1 MTKFYT
7 TVLVMLAALQAHAQ
21 LATATFEDIQVDG
34 EESFWADKSQENKSN
49 QWTSGGYTFGSYN
62 DTSWGTSYI
71 YETVV
76 SNNKQTD
83 GTDYNKPYQST
94 ASGAKNGNNYAV
106 YYWSDYYKDNYTDV
120 VLNEAATVS
129 GFWVCNT
136 TYTAYAV
143 KYGYNP
149 SKIFGQGDYFKLTMT
164 GYDANGEVT
173 GTVDQML
180 VDCTVADNWTYVN
193 DWRWVD
199 LTSLGNVKSI
209 KFSMSSSDTGNF
221 GINTPLYFCMDDF
234 GGIAPEKNTEYA
246 KFVPNEATGINSVE
260 ADMFAPAVKK
270 YENGKLVIYKNGRK
284 FSASGVEL
292 K

>member
-34 EESFWADKSQENKSN
+34 EESFWGNTTKEGENS
-49 QWTSGGYTFGSYN
+49 WTSGGYTFGTYYSNAYGYDYYSN
-62 DTSWGTSYI
+62 F
-71 YETVV
+71 VV
-76 SNNKQTD
+76 SNNKNTD
-83 GTDYNKPYQST
+83 GTGYTKPYQST

-106 YYWSDYYKDNYTDV
+106 FYLETISSASNEVSLSD
-120 VLNEAATVS
+120 EATVS
-129 GFWVCNT
+129 GFWVCNN
-136 TYTAYAV
+136 TYAMHSVTNGDSFA
-143 KYGYNP
+143 
-149 SKIFGQGDYFKLTMT
+149 KIFGQGDYFKLTMT

-180 VDCTVADNWTYVN
+180 VDCTVADNWVCVK

-246 KFVPNEATGINSVE
+246 KFVPNDATGINSVE

>member
-21 LATATFEDIQVDG
+21 LATATFEDIKIDA
-34 EESFWADKSQENKSN
+34 EESFWGNTTKEGENS
-49 QWTSGGYTFGSYN
+49 WTSGGYTFGTYYSNAYYSN
-62 DTSWGTSYI
+62 F
-71 YETVV
+71 VV
-76 SNNKQTD
+76 SNNKNTD
-83 GTDYNKPYQST
+83 GTDYTKPYQST

-106 YYWSDYYKDNYTDV
+106 FYLETYYTEASNEV
-120 VLNEAATVS
+120 SLPEAATVS
-129 GFWVCNT
+129 GFWVCNN
-136 TYTAYAV
+136 TYAMHSVTSSDT
-143 KYGYNP
+143 YG
-149 SKIFGQGDYFKLTMT
+149 KVFGQGDYFKLTMT

-180 VDCTVADNWTYVN
+180 VDCTVADNWVCVK

-209 KFSMSSSDTGNF
+209 KFSMSSTDNSF
-221 GINTPLYFCMDDF
+221 GMMNTPAYFCMDDF

>member
-34 EESFWADKSQENKSN
+34 EESFWGNTTKEGENS
-49 QWTSGGYTFGSYN
+49 WTSGGYTFGTYYSNAYGYDYYSN
-62 DTSWGTSYI
+62 F
-71 YETVV
+71 VV
-76 SNNKQTD
+76 SNNKNTD
-83 GTDYNKPYQST
+83 GTGYTKPYQST

-106 YYWSDYYKDNYTDV
+106 FYLETISSAS
-120 VLNEAATVS
+120 NEVSLPEEATVS
-129 GFWVCNT
+129 GFWVCNN
-136 TYTAYAV
+136 TYAMHSVTNGDSFAKV
-143 KYGYNP
+143 
-149 SKIFGQGDYFKLTMT
+149 FGQGDYFKLTMT

>member
-21 LATATFEDIQVDG
+21 VATATFEDIKIDA
-34 EESFWADKSQENKSN
+34 EESFWGNTTKEGENS
-49 QWTSGGYTFGSYN
+49 WTSGGYTFGTYYSNAYGYDYYSN
-62 DTSWGTSYI
+62 F
-71 YETVV
+71 VV
-76 SNNKQTD
+76 SNNKNTD
-83 GTDYNKPYQST
+83 GTGYTKPYQST

-106 YYWSDYYKDNYTDV
+106 FYLETISSAS
-120 VLNEAATVS
+120 NEVSLPEEATVS
-129 GFWVCNT
+129 GFWVCNN
-136 TYTAYAV
+136 TYAMHSVTNGDSFAKV
-143 KYGYNP
+143 
-149 SKIFGQGDYFKLTMT
+149 FGQGDYFKLTMT

>member
-21 LATATFEDIQVDG
+21 LATATFEDIKIDA
-34 EESFWADKSQENKSN
+34 EESFWGNTTKEGENS
-49 QWTSGGYTFGSYN
+49 WTSGGYTFGTYYSNAYGYDYYSN
-62 DTSWGTSYI
+62 F
-71 YETVV
+71 VV
-76 SNNKQTD
+76 SNNKNTD
-83 GTDYNKPYQST
+83 GTGYTKPYQST

-106 YYWSDYYKDNYTDV
+106 FYLETISSAS
-120 VLNEAATVS
+120 NEVSLPEEATVS
-129 GFWVCNT
+129 GFWVCNN
-136 TYTAYAV
+136 TYAMHSVTNGDSFAKV
-143 KYGYNP
+143 
-149 SKIFGQGDYFKLTMT
+149 FGQGDYFKLTMT

-180 VDCTVADNWTYVN
+180 VDCTVADNWVCVK

-284 FSASGVEL
+284 FSPSGVEL

>member
-34 EESFWADKSQENKSN
+34 EESFWGNTTKEGENT
-49 QWTSGGYTFGSYN
+49 WTSGGYTFGTYYSNAYGYDYYSN
-62 DTSWGTSYI
+62 F
-71 YETVV
+71 VV
-76 SNNKQTD
+76 SNNKNTD
-83 GTDYNKPYQST
+83 GTGYTKPYQST

-106 YYWSDYYKDNYTDV
+106 FYLETISSAS
-120 VLNEAATVS
+120 NEVSLSEEATVS
-129 GFWVCNT
+129 GFWVCNN
-136 TYTAYAV
+136 TYAMHSVTNGDSFAKV
-143 KYGYNP
+143 
-149 SKIFGQGDYFKLTMT
+149 FGQGDYFKLTMT

-180 VDCTVADNWTYVN
+180 VDCTVADNWVCVK

-209 KFSMSSSDTGNF
+209 KFSMSSTDNSYGMM
-221 GINTPLYFCMDDF
+221 NTPAYFCMDDF

>member
-1 MTKFYT
+1 MSKFFT
-7 TVLVMLAALQAHAQ
+7 SVLAVLIAMQAHAQ
-21 LATATFEDIQVDG
+21 VATATFEDITVNG
-34 EESFWADKSQENKSN
+34 EESFWGDKTKDGQNT
-49 QWTSGGYTFGSYN
+49 WTSGGYTFGTYYSNAYYSN
-62 DTSWGTSYI
+62 F
-71 YETVV
+71 VV
-76 SNNKQTD
+76 SNNKNTD
-83 GTDYNKPYQST
+83 GTDYTKPYQST

-106 YYWSDYYKDNYTDV
+106 FYLETYYTEAS
-120 VLNEAATVS
+120 NEVSLPEEATVS
-129 GFWVCNT
+129 GFWVCNN
-136 TYTAYAV
+136 TYAMHSVTNGDSFAKV
-143 KYGYNP
+143 
-149 SKIFGQGDYFKLTMT
+149 FGQGDYFKLTMT

-180 VDCTVADNWTYVN
+180 VDCTVADNWVCVK

>member
-21 LATATFEDIQVDG
+21 LATATFEDIKIDA
-34 EESFWADKSQENKSN
+34 EESFWGNTTKEGENS
-49 QWTSGGYTFGSYN
+49 WTSGGYTFGTYYSNAYGYDYYSN
-62 DTSWGTSYI
+62 F
-71 YETVV
+71 VV
-76 SNNKQTD
+76 SNNKNTD
-83 GTDYNKPYQST
+83 GTGYTKPYQST

-106 YYWSDYYKDNYTDV
+106 FYLETISSAS
-120 VLNEAATVS
+120 NEVSLPEEATVS
-129 GFWVCNT
+129 GFWVCNN
-136 TYTAYAV
+136 TYAMHSVTNGDSFA
-143 KYGYNP
+143 
-149 SKIFGQGDYFKLTMT
+149 KIFGQGDYFKLTMT

-180 VDCTVADNWTYVN
+180 VDCTVADNWVCVK

-246 KFVPNEATGINSVE
+246 KFVPNEATGINSIE
-260 ADMFAPAVKK
+260 ADKFAPAVKK

>member
-34 EESFWADKSQENKSN
+34 EESFWGNTTKEGENS
-49 QWTSGGYTFGSYN
+49 WTSGGYTFGTYYSNAYGYDYYSN
-62 DTSWGTSYI
+62 F
-71 YETVV
+71 VV
-76 SNNKQTD
+76 SNNKNTD
-83 GTDYNKPYQST
+83 GTGYTKPYQST

-106 YYWSDYYKDNYTDV
+106 FYLETISSAS
-120 VLNEAATVS
+120 NEVSLPEEATVS
-129 GFWVCNT
+129 GFWVCNN
-136 TYTAYAV
+136 TYAMHSVTNGDSFAKV
-143 KYGYNP
+143 
-149 SKIFGQGDYFKLTMT
+149 FGQGDYFKLTMT

-180 VDCTVADNWTYVN
+180 VDCTVADNWVCVK

>member
-1 MTKFYT
+1 MSKIFTSVLA
-7 TVLVMLAALQAHAQ
+7 VLVAMQAHAQ
-21 LATATFEDIQVDG
+21 VATATFEDITVNG
-34 EESFWADKSQENKSN
+34 EESFWGDKTKDGQNT
-49 QWTSGGYTFGSYN
+49 WTSGGYTFGTYYSNAYYSN
-62 DTSWGTSYI
+62 F
-71 YETVV
+71 VV
-76 SNNKQTD
+76 SNNKNTD
-83 GTDYNKPYQST
+83 GTDYTKPYQST

-106 YYWSDYYKDNYTDV
+106 FYLETYYTEAS
-120 VLNEAATVS
+120 NEVSLPEEATVS
-129 GFWVCNT
+129 GFWVCNN
-136 TYTAYAV
+136 TYAMYTVTNGNAP
-143 KYGYNP
+143 GR
-149 SKIFGQGDYFKLTMT
+149 IFGQGDYFKLTMT

-180 VDCTVADNWTYVN
+180 VDCTEAGNWVCVK

-199 LTSLGNVKSI
+199 LTSLGKVKSI
-209 KFSMSSSDTGNF
+209 KFSMSCTDNTSMWM
-221 GINTPLYFCMDDF
+221 NTPAYFCMDDF

>member
-21 LATATFEDIQVDG
+21 VATATFEDIKIDA
-34 EESFWADKSQENKSN
+34 EESFWGNTTKEGENS
-49 QWTSGGYTFGSYN
+49 WTSGGYTFGTYYSNAYGYDYYSN
-62 DTSWGTSYI
+62 F
-71 YETVV
+71 VV
-76 SNNKQTD
+76 SNNKNTD
-83 GTDYNKPYQST
+83 GTGYTKPYQST

-106 YYWSDYYKDNYTDV
+106 FYLETISSAS
-120 VLNEAATVS
+120 NEVSLPEEATVS
-129 GFWVCNT
+129 GFWVCNN
-136 TYTAYAV
+136 TYAMHSVTNGDSFA
-143 KYGYNP
+143 
-149 SKIFGQGDYFKLTMT
+149 KIFGQGDYFKLTMT

-180 VDCTVADNWTYVN
+180 VDCTVADNWVCVK

-246 KFVPNEATGINSVE
+246 KFVPNEATGINSIE
-260 ADMFAPAVKK
+260 ADKFAPAVKK

>member
-1 MTKFYT
+1 MSKFFT
-7 TVLVMLAALQAHAQ
+7 SVLAVFVAMQAHAQ
-21 LATATFEDIQVDG
+21 VATATFEDIKIDA
-34 EESFWADKSQENKSN
+34 EESFWGNTTKEGENS
-49 QWTSGGYTFGSYN
+49 WTSGGYTFGTYYSNAYGYDYYSN
-62 DTSWGTSYI
+62 F
-71 YETVV
+71 VV
-76 SNNKQTD
+76 SNNKNTD
-83 GTDYNKPYQST
+83 GTGYTKPYQST

-106 YYWSDYYKDNYTDV
+106 FYLETYYTEASNEV
-120 VLNEAATVS
+120 SLPEAATVS
-129 GFWVCNT
+129 GFWVCNN
-136 TYTAYAV
+136 TYAMHSVTNGDSFAKV
-143 KYGYNP
+143 
-149 SKIFGQGDYFKLTMT
+149 FGQGDYFKLTMT

-180 VDCTVADNWTYVN
+180 VDCTVADNWVCVK

-209 KFSMSSSDTGNF
+209 KFSMSSTDNSYGMM
-221 GINTPLYFCMDDF
+221 NTPAYFCVDDF

-246 KFVPNEATGINSVE
+246 KFVPNDATGINSVE

-284 FSASGVEL
+284 FCASGVEL

>member
-21 LATATFEDIQVDG
+21 LATATFEDIKIDA
-34 EESFWADKSQENKSN
+34 EESFWGNTTKEGENS
-49 QWTSGGYTFGSYN
+49 WTSGGYTFGTYYSNAYGYDYYSN
-62 DTSWGTSYI
+62 FI
-71 YETVV
+71 V
-76 SNNKQTD
+76 SNNKNTD
-83 GTDYNKPYQST
+83 GTGYTKPYQST

-106 YYWSDYYKDNYTDV
+106 FYLETISSAS
-120 VLNEAATVS
+120 NEVSLPEEATVS
-129 GFWVCNT
+129 GFWVCNN
-136 TYTAYAV
+136 TYAMHSVTNGDSFAKV
-143 KYGYNP
+143 
-149 SKIFGQGDYFKLTMT
+149 FGQGDYFKLTMT

-180 VDCTVADNWTYVN
+180 VDCTVADNWVCVK

-246 KFVPNEATGINSVE
+246 KFVPNDATGINSIE
-260 ADMFAPAVKK
+260 ADKFAPTVKK

>member
-34 EESFWADKSQENKSN
+34 EESFWAKTTNTGDNF
-49 QWTSGGYTFGSYN
+49 WTSGGYSFNSYYYPMDGFN
-62 DTSWGTSYI
+62 Y
-71 YETVV
+71 YACFVV
-76 SNNKQTD
+76 TNCKNTD
-83 GTDYNKPYQST
+83 GIDYTKAYQST

-106 YYWSDYYKDNYTDV
+106 FYLDEYYGAKNEV
-120 VLNEAATVS
+120 NLPEAATVS
-129 GFWVCNT
+129 GFWVCNN
-136 TYTAYAV
+136 TYAMHSVTSSDT
-143 KYGYNP
+143 YG
-149 SKIFGQGDYFKLTMT
+149 KVFGQGDYFKLTMT

>member
-21 LATATFEDIQVDG
+21 VATATFEDIKIDA
-34 EESFWADKSQENKSN
+34 EESFWGNTTKEGENS
-49 QWTSGGYTFGSYN
+49 WTSGGYTFGTYYSNAYGYDYYSN
-62 DTSWGTSYI
+62 F
-71 YETVV
+71 VV
-76 SNNKQTD
+76 SNNKNTD
-83 GTDYNKPYQST
+83 GTGYTKPYQST

-106 YYWSDYYKDNYTDV
+106 FYLETISSAS
-120 VLNEAATVS
+120 NEVSLPEEATVS
-129 GFWVCNT
+129 GFWVCNN
-136 TYTAYAV
+136 TYAMHSVTNGDSFAKV
-143 KYGYNP
+143 
-149 SKIFGQGDYFKLTMT
+149 FGQGDYFKLTMT

-180 VDCTVADNWTYVN
+180 VDCTVADNWVCVK

-246 KFVPNEATGINSVE
+246 KFVPNEATGINSIE
-260 ADMFAPAVKK
+260 ADKFAPAVKK

>member
-21 LATATFEDIQVDG
+21 LATATFEDIKIDA
-34 EESFWADKSQENKSN
+34 EESFWGNTTKEGENS
-49 QWTSGGYTFGSYN
+49 WTSGGYTFGTYYSNAYGYDYYSN
-62 DTSWGTSYI
+62 F
-71 YETVV
+71 VV
-76 SNNKQTD
+76 SNNKNTD
-83 GTDYNKPYQST
+83 GTGYTKPYQST

-106 YYWSDYYKDNYTDV
+106 FYLETISSAS
-120 VLNEAATVS
+120 NEVSLPEEATVS
-129 GFWVCNT
+129 GFWVCNN
-136 TYTAYAV
+136 TYAMHSVTNGDSFAKV
-143 KYGYNP
+143 
-149 SKIFGQGDYFKLTMT
+149 FGQGDYFKLTMT

-180 VDCTVADNWTYVN
+180 VDCTVADNWVCVK

-209 KFSMSSSDTGNF
+209 KFSTGNF

-246 KFVPNEATGINSVE
+246 KFVPNEATGINSIE
-260 ADMFAPAVKK
+260 ADKFAPAVKK

>member
-1 MTKFYT
+1 MSKFFT
-7 TVLVMLAALQAHAQ
+7 SVLAVFVAMQAHAQ
-21 LATATFEDIQVDG
+21 VATATFEDIKIDA
-34 EESFWADKSQENKSN
+34 EESFWGNTTKEGENS
-49 QWTSGGYTFGSYN
+49 WTSGGYTFGTYYSNAYGYDYYSN
-62 DTSWGTSYI
+62 F
-71 YETVV
+71 VV
-76 SNNKQTD
+76 SNNKNTD
-83 GTDYNKPYQST
+83 GTGDTKPYQST

-143 KYGYNP
+143 KYGNNP

-180 VDCTVADNWTYVN
+180 VDCTVADNWVCVK

-234 GGIAPEKNTEYA
+234 GGTAPEKNTEYA
-246 KFVPNEATGINSVE
+246 KFVPNDATGINSVE

-284 FSASGVEL
+284 FSASGVEQ

>member
-1 MTKFYT
+1 MSKIFTS
-7 TVLVMLAALQAHAQ
+7 VLAVLIAMQAHAQ
-21 LATATFEDIQVDG
+21 VATATFEDITVNG
-34 EESFWADKSQENKSN
+34 EESFWGDKTKDGQNT
-49 QWTSGGYTFGSYN
+49 WTSGGYTFGTYYSNAYYSN
-62 DTSWGTSYI
+62 F
-71 YETVV
+71 VV
-76 SNNKQTD
+76 SNNKNTD
-83 GTDYNKPYQST
+83 GTDYTKPYQST

-106 YYWSDYYKDNYTDV
+106 FYLETYYTEAS
-120 VLNEAATVS
+120 NEVSLPEEATVS
-129 GFWVCNT
+129 GFWVCNN
-136 TYTAYAV
+136 TYAMYTVTNGNAP
-143 KYGYNP
+143 GR
-149 SKIFGQGDYFKLTMT
+149 IFGQGDYFKLTMT

-180 VDCTVADNWTYVN
+180 VDCTEAGNWVCVK

-199 LTSLGNVKSI
+199 LTSLGKVKSI
-209 KFSMSSSDTGNF
+209 KFSMSCTDNTSMWM
-221 GINTPLYFCMDDF
+221 NTPAYFCMDDF